1 MKHKCKKLIVELKE
15 FKKKKKKNCDSQ
27 IVESATIATIDGG
40 DENIHI
46 VSKGVNSI
54 KS

>member
-15 FKKKKKKNCDSQ
+15 FKKKKKNCDSQ

>member
-15 FKKKKKKNCDSQ
+15 FKKKKNCDSQ

>member
-1 MKHKCKKLIVELKE
+1 MKYKCKKLIVELKE
-15 FKKKKKKNCDSQ
+15 FNQKK
-27 IVESATIATIDGG
+27 IVIVRLSKSATIATIDGG